1 MLHIPLL
8 RFGVPYRSV
17 DVATVPHHRTRKPFV
32 EISQANVGLISR
44 DLLKQHEA
52 RAALQRFTVAEL
64 IAICKSAAPIF
75 LEDTLA
81 VGDAE
86 QTPKNYLEQLNATTG
101 MPFVMGTRNMARVA
115 AVLENLESILRGLT
129 RGLDLGVLD
138 KGYGHVGRDFSP
150 GSASPGAGLVSFFP
164 RAQSLGVVLPNNS
177 PGVHGLWLPSIA
189 LKTPLVLRPGS
200 AEPWTPF
207 RLIQALVKAG
217 IPREA
222 FCFYPSGHAGAGE
235 IVRST
240 GRSMF
245 FGDVNAVGTVAGDPR
260 VELHG
265 PGYSKLFI
273 GRDRIG
279 NWKDYIDLIA
289 ASVVENGGRS
299 CVNAS
304 GVWVPSHAREIAEAL
319 AERLAK
325 VEPRAADDDRAEIAP
340 FVDPAVAA
348 RISQQIDA
356 GLHEPGAEDVTAK
369 YRKGERLAEK
379 HDASY
384 LLPTVI
390 LCDSSS
396 HPLAN
401 REFLFPFVSV
411 VQMTEEEANAAPECF
426 GPTLVVTALTD
437 DQPAIAR
444 LLGSDLVGRL
454 NLGPIQTNRI
464 VWDQPHEGNL
474 FEHLYGRRAFQQA
487 G

>member
-1 MLHIPLL
+1 MIHIHLL
-8 RFGVPYRSV
+8 RFGVPYKSV
-17 DVATVPHHRTRKPFV
+17 DVAAVLHHRTKKPFV

-44 DLLKQHEA
+44 DLLRQREA

-64 IAICKSAAPIF
+64 MAMCKAAAPVF
-75 LEDTLA
+75 LEDTLPI
-81 VGDAE
+81 GDAD
-86 QTPKNYLEQLNATTG
+86 QGPQDYLEQLNATTG
-101 MPFVMGTRNMARVA
+101 MPFVMGRRNMARVA
-115 AVLENLESILRGLT
+115 AVLENMESILRGLT
-129 RGLDLGVLD
+129 RGLDLAVLD
-138 KGYGHVGRDFSP
+138 KGFGDTSG
-150 GSASPGAGLVSFFP
+150 GAVSFFP
-164 RAQSLGVVLPNNS
+164 RAHALGVVLPNNS

-200 AEPWTPF
+200 AEPWTPY
-207 RLIQALVKAG
+207 RLIQALIKAG
-217 IPREA
+217 IPPEA

-273 GRDRIG
+273 GRDRIAH
-279 NWKDYIDLIA
+279 WKDYLDLLV

-304 GVWVPSHAREIAEAL
+304 GIWVPSHAQEIAEAL
-319 AERLAK
+319 AGRFARIA
-325 VEPRAADDDRAEIAP
+325 PRSADDERAEIAP

-356 GLHEPGAEDVTAK
+356 GLHEPGAEDVTAR
-369 YRKGERLAEK
+369 YRKGSRVAEK
-379 HDASY
+379 DGATF
-384 LLPTVI
+384 LLPTVVRV
-390 LCDSSS
+390 DSTS
-396 HPLAN
+396 HQLAN

-411 VQMTEEEANAAPECF
+411 VQMTDEEADAAPECF

-437 DQPAIAR
+437 DQKTIDR
-444 LLGSDLVGRL
+444 LLASDLVGRL
-454 NLGPIQTNRI
+454 NIGPIQTNRI

-474 FEHLYGRRAFQQA
+474 FEHLYGRRAFQHA
-487 G
+487 